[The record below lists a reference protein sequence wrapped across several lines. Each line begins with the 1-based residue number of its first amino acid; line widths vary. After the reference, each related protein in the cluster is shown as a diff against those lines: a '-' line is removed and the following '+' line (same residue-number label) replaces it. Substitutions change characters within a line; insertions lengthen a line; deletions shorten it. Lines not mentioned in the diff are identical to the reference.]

1 MIFSG
6 EFIFLSK
13 CHLFP
18 QPPRLPSP
26 ASLHCADS
34 HLGLVQSRVCPLSSC
49 FLSLPPDTC
58 HLLLREPTPSL
69 SPSLLCPFQ
78 LFSLYSWFHSPSSEG
93 GVLQCEG
100 GPVADS
106 GNIVKY
112 LTSLI
117 LQQIPNIDEIL
128 TQTTLLLLLLFPSR
142 LNTVQSK
149 PVKNRKCLS
158 SAEPPPFLWQ
168 RNCRVVSRLHPVCNI
183 FDNLDSRHQRG
194 LGLI

>member
-1 MIFSG
+1 MN
-6 EFIFLSK
+6 LSSSPSVTCSPSPQGYPHPPPSTVPTPIWVWSNHVFVLSAPVSCP
-13 CHLFP
+13 CHLIP
-18 QPPRLPSP
+18 VTCCSVSQR
-26 ASLHCADS
+26 
-34 HLGLVQSRVCPLSSC
+34 PLC
-49 FLSLPPDTC
+49 LPPGSVLFSC
-58 HLLLREPTPSL
+58 
-69 SPSLLCPFQ
+69 SLLIPGSIP
-78 LFSLYSWFHSPSSEG
+78 LPSEG

-100 GPVADS
+100 GPGADS

-128 TQTTLLLLLLFPSR
+128 TQTTLLLLLLLLLLPSR